1 MSERLLRLR
10 VEIDAVDAQLLELL
24 NRRAAI
30 VLEVQQV
37 KARAEMSRV
46 DNPRMQ
52 QILDQ
57 LVALNKGP
65 LTSEEVRD
73 VYGELLQFFAHRLE
87 PR

>member
-10 VEIDAVDAQLLELL
+10 AEIDAVDAQLLELL

-30 VLEVQQV
+30 VLDVQQV

-57 LVALNKGP
+57 LVALNRGP